1 MKDLNTLGVLYGALF
16 YFVFLKYPLGRWLQR
31 GFLRQRQGRMAR
43 AQIMLFNLMA
53 TLRLVPP
60 IILPYIDLEKLTEKP
75 LPKEYEVR
83 LLSPEDTQAC
93 LEIYQMNAPGRFPA
107 EVVQEFEEVLKR
119 DDGAMLVIED
129 HGRVVACGGLSLAG
143 SKGTLFY
150 GLIHSEFQKKGVGR
164 LLLLSRLARIHGPE
178 VIVNICAVDDSIG
191 YYERFGFTRY
201 ALWFSQNGEAH
212 PMAGVSVHPEDCE
225 EIATFLT
232 NEGYPVLPAL
242 NSLASDARA

>member
-1 MKDLNTLGVLYGALF
+1 MNVLPIVGVIYSLLF
-16 YFVFLKYPLGRWLQR
+16 YFLFLRHPLGGWLQR
-31 GFLRQRQGRMAR
+31 GFLRQRQGGAAR
-43 AQIMLFNLMA
+43 AQIRLFNLMT

-60 IILPYIDLEKLTEKP
+60 ITLPYIDIEKLTEKP

-83 LLSPEDTQAC
+83 LWKPEDTQAC

-107 EVVQEFEEVLKR
+107 EVEQEFEEVLKK
-119 DDGAMLVIED
+119 DDCAMLVIED

-143 SKGTLFY
+143 SEGTLFY
-150 GLIHSEFQKKGVGR
+150 GLIHSEFQKKGIGR

-178 VIVNICAVDDSIG
+178 VIVNICAVDDSVG

-201 ALWFSQNGEAH
+201 ALWFSQNGDAH
-212 PMAGVSVHPEDCE
+212 PMAGVSVHPEICQ

-232 NEGYPVLPAL
+232 SEGHPVLPAL
-242 NSLASDARA
+242 NA

>member
-16 YFVFLKYPLGRWLQR
+16 YFVFLKHPLGRWLQK
-31 GFLRQRQGRMAR
+31 GFLRQRQGRVAR
-43 AQIMLFNLMA
+43 AQIMMFNLMS

-60 IILPYIDLEKLTEKP
+60 IILSNIDLKKLTEKP

-83 LLSPEDTQAC
+83 LWKPEDTQAC
-93 LEIYQMNAPGRFPA
+93 MEIYQMNAPGRFPA
-107 EVVQEFEEVLKR
+107 EVEQEFEEVLKR
-119 DDGAMLVIED
+119 DDGALLVIED
-129 HGRVVACGGLSLAG
+129 HGRIVACGGI
-143 SKGTLFY
+143 TLEGIQRTLIY
-150 GLIHSEFQKKGVGR
+150 GLIHSEFQKKGIGR
-164 LLLLSRLARIHGPE
+164 LLLLSRLARIQGPE

-225 EIATFLT
+225 EIATFLAS
-232 NEGYPVLPAL
+232 EGYPVLPAL
-242 NSLASDARA
+242 SA